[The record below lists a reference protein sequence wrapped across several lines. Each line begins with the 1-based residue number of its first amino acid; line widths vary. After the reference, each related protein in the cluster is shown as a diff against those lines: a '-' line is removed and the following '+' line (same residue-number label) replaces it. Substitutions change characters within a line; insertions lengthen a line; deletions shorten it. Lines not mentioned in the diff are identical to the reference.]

1 MTKRGQS
8 VGAMFSICTGDSALR
23 HLLTC
28 GLWVLMLNGL
38 EQQSFILSLRCR
50 SAGVNLLLVFRYT
63 VTWKHLC
70 STLGPWQK
78 QQQSLKGNF
87 SHGNHTSGRGQL
99 LIHLHFKLLFVSLK
113 HLIGESRY
121 LAELDVQGLE
131 VPTSMKVV
139 VGAGARE
146 RLSLNSN
153 WNYLSPHKTLPE
165 CAMGKSERSSL
176 GRCVRE
182 RLLFQWPNK
191 DWF

>member
-1 MTKRGQS
+1 MERGQRAS
-8 VGAMFSICTGDSALR
+8 TPGSPI
-23 HLLTC
+23 LLPPFTD
-28 GLWVLMLNGL
+28 L
-38 EQQSFILSLRCR
+38 
-50 SAGVNLLLVFRYT
+50 
-63 VTWKHLC
+63 K
-70 STLGPWQK
+70 
-78 QQQSLKGNF
+78 QQSLKGNF

-153 WNYLSPHKTLPE
+153 
-165 CAMGKSERSSL
+165 
-176 GRCVRE
+176 
-182 RLLFQWPNK
+182 
-191 DWF
+191 